1 MVQYPPGDAGARWL
15 KIRRGGAVRVRAL
28 ILVLFL
34 ALVAAGCGE
43 DDSQDEQ
50 YEPEPGAAE
59 DGAPEEEPAPS
70 QAEPEEALSEEGCL
84 EEAAERGEA
93 EVEIAEPEEVPL
105 YEVVDEGESGEAR
118 TIEVET
124 PAASSDELR
133 AIAEDLRSENQEED
147 ALSIDFFGDSGDGE
161 ERQDAG
167 LALVF
172 NTREAACQAFDF
184 PVEEQDELIE
194 ESNGIAVVSVEEGV

>member
-1 MVQYPPGDAGARWL
+1 M
-15 KIRRGGAVRVRAL
+15 RAL

-34 ALVAAGCGE
+34 ALLAAGCG
-43 DDSQDEQ
+43 DDGDESQGSGGTEEQ
-50 YEPEPGAAE
+50 YEEEPGAPEAP
-59 DGAPEEEPAPS
+59 PEEEPAPS
-70 QAEPEEALSEEGCL
+70 QAEPEEALSEESCL
-84 EEAAERGEA
+84 EEVAERGEA
-93 EVEIAEPEEVPL
+93 EIEIAEPGEVPP
-105 YEVVDEGESGEAR
+105 YEVVSEGDSGDAR

-124 PAASSDELR
+124 PAASSDELQ
-133 AIAEDLRSENQEED
+133 AIAEDLRFENQEED
-147 ALSIDFFGDSGDGE
+147 ALDIDFFGDSGDGE

>member
-1 MVQYPPGDAGARWL
+1 M
-15 KIRRGGAVRVRAL
+15 RVRAL

-34 ALVAAGCGE
+34 ALIAAGCGE
-43 DDSQDEQ
+43 DEDDSQGSGATEEQ
-50 YEPEPGAAE
+50 YEEE
-59 DGAPEEEPAPS
+59 TGAPEDEPGVPEGEPAPS
-70 QAEPEEALSEEGCL
+70 QAEPEEALSEESCL

-93 EVEIAEPEEVPL
+93 EIDVADPGEVPP
-105 YEVVDEGESGEAR
+105 YEVVGEGDSGEAR

-124 PAASSDELR
+124 PAASSGELQ
-133 AIAEDLRSENQEED
+133 AIAEDLRFENQEED
-147 ALSIDFFGDSGDGE
+147 ALDIDFFEDSGEGE